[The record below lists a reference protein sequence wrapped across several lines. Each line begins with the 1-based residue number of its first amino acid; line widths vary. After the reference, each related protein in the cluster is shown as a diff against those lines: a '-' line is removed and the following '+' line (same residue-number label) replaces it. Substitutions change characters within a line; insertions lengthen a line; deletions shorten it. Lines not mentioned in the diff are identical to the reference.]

1 MVILNV
7 KKICVNLFNPSNLR
21 SIHSFLPYI
30 CQIKIRVY
38 LRNPLNLRSN
48 IMLKSYNLQYSY
60 SANNPLEFPDIQANT
75 GEHWL
80 ILGQSGCGKTTLLH
94 LLAGLLTPKKGSVQI
109 GDTDITKLSGARLDK
124 FRGQNIGI
132 VFQKPHFV
140 KALSVRENLQM
151 AQYLAGVTQD
161 GQRIRTM
168 LDRLNLAHKLKSRTD
183 ALSEGEKQRVAIAR
197 ALLNRPAVILA
208 DEPTSALDDTN
219 CEEVI
224 QLLKNEAAEQ
234 QSTLFI
240 VTHDQRLKDR
250 FEHRIV
256 L

>member
-1 MVILNV
+1 
-7 KKICVNLFNPSNLR
+7 
-21 SIHSFLPYI
+21 
-30 CQIKIRVY
+30 
-38 LRNPLNLRSN
+38 
-48 IMLKSYNLQYSY
+48 MLTSSNLQYSY
-60 SANNPLEFPDIQANT
+60 STNTSLKFPDIQADK

-94 LLAGLLTPKKGSVQI
+94 LLAGLLAPKQGKIQI
-109 GDTDITKLSGARLDK
+109 SDTDITKLSGAQLDK

-140 KALSVRENLQM
+140 KALTVRENLQM

-161 GQRIRTM
+161 GQRIRTI
-168 LDRLNLAHKLKSRTD
+168 LERLNLAHKLKSRTD

-197 ALLNRPAVILA
+197 ALLNRPAIILA

-224 QLLKNEAAEQ
+224 QLLKTEATQQ

-240 VTHDQRLKDR
+240 VTHDQRLKDN
-250 FEHRIV
+250 FEHQIV
-256 L
+256 LS

>member
-1 MVILNV
+1 MLQSENLKYTYTGGV
-7 KKICVNLFNPSNLR
+7 KL
-21 SIHSFLPYI
+21 
-30 CQIKIRVY
+30 
-38 LRNPLNLRSN
+38 
-48 IMLKSYNLQYSY
+48 
-60 SANNPLEFPDIQANT
+60 AFPDIKAGK

-94 LLAGLLTPKKGSVQI
+94 LLAGLLTPKQGSVRV
-109 GDTDITKLSGARLDK
+109 GETDITKLSGAKLDK

-140 KALSVRENLQM
+140 KALTVNENLKM
-151 AQYLAGVTQD
+151 AQYLAGVPQD
-161 GQRIRTM
+161 QQRIGAI
-168 LDRLNLAHKLKSRTD
+168 LDRLNLGHKLKSATQ

-208 DEPTSALDDTN
+208 DEPTSALDDAN

-250 FEHRIV
+250 FEHSIV
-256 L
+256 LQELK

>member
-1 MVILNV
+1 
-7 KKICVNLFNPSNLR
+7 
-21 SIHSFLPYI
+21 
-30 CQIKIRVY
+30 
-38 LRNPLNLRSN
+38 
-48 IMLKSYNLQYSY
+48 MLKSQNLQYSY
-60 SANNPLEFPDIQANT
+60 SANTQLQFPDIQSNT

-94 LLAGLLTPKKGSVQI
+94 LLAGLLTPKQGSVKI
-109 GDTDITKLSGARLDK
+109 GDTEMTKLSGAKLDK

-140 KALSVRENLQM
+140 KALTVVENLRM
-151 AQYLAGVTQD
+151 AQYLAGVPQD
-161 GQRIRTM
+161 DARIKAI
-168 LDRLNLAHKLKSRTD
+168 LERLNLAHKLKSRTD

-197 ALLNRPAVILA
+197 AILNRPAVILA
-208 DEPTSALDDTN
+208 DEPTSALDDKN

-224 QLLKNEAAEQ
+224 QLLKNEANEQ

>member
-1 MVILNV
+1 MLQSE
-7 KKICVNLFNPSNLR
+7 NLKYTYNGGANLA
-21 SIHSFLPYI
+21 FLD
-30 CQIKIRVY
+30 IKAG
-38 LRNPLNLRSN
+38 
-48 IMLKSYNLQYSY
+48 K
-60 SANNPLEFPDIQANT
+60 

-94 LLAGLLTPKKGSVQI
+94 LLAGLLTPKQGSVRV
-109 GDTDITKLSGARLDK
+109 GETDITKLSGAKLDQ
-124 FRGQNIGI
+124 FRGQNRGI

-140 KALSVRENLQM
+140 KALTVNENLKM
-151 AQYLAGVTQD
+151 AQYLAGVRQD
-161 GQRIRTM
+161 QQRIGAI
-168 LDRLNLAHKLKSRTD
+168 LDRLNLGHKLKSATQ

-208 DEPTSALDDTN
+208 DEPTSALDDAN

-224 QLLKNEAAEQ
+224 QLLKTEAAEQ

-250 FEHRIV
+250 FEHSIV
-256 L
+256 LRELK

>member
-1 MVILNV
+1 
-7 KKICVNLFNPSNLR
+7 
-21 SIHSFLPYI
+21 
-30 CQIKIRVY
+30 
-38 LRNPLNLRSN
+38 
-48 IMLKSYNLQYSY
+48 MLKSQNLQYSY
-60 SANNPLEFPDIQANT
+60 SANTQLQFPDIQANT

-94 LLAGLLTPKKGSVQI
+94 LLAGLLTPKQGSVKI
-109 GDTDITKLSGARLDK
+109 GDTEMTKLSGAKLDK

-140 KALSVRENLQM
+140 KALTVVENLRM
-151 AQYLAGVTQD
+151 AQYLAGVPQD
-161 GQRIRTM
+161 DARIKAI
-168 LDRLNLAHKLKSRTD
+168 LERLNLAHKLKSRTD

-197 ALLNRPAVILA
+197 AILNRPAVILA
-208 DEPTSALDDTN
+208 DEPTSALDDKN

-224 QLLKNEAAEQ
+224 QLLKNEANEQ

>member
-1 MVILNV
+1 MLET
-7 KKICVNLFNPSNLR
+7 KNLK
-21 SIHSFLPYI
+21 Y
-30 CQIKIRVY
+30 
-38 LRNPLNLRSN
+38 
-48 IMLKSYNLQYSY
+48 QYAGGTS
-60 SANNPLEFPDIQANT
+60 LVFPDIHADK

-94 LLAGLLTPKKGSVQI
+94 LLAGLLTPKAGSIQV
-109 GDTDITKLSGARLDK
+109 GNTDITQLSGAKLDT

-140 KALSVRENLQM
+140 KALTVKANLQM
-151 AQYLAGVTQD
+151 AQYLAGVSQD
-161 GQRIRTM
+161 EQRIRTI
-168 LDRLNLAHKLKSRTD
+168 LDRLHLAHKLKSRTD

-197 ALLNRPAVILA
+197 ALLNRPAIILA

-224 QLLKNEAAEQ
+224 QLLKTEAAQQ

-240 VTHDQRLKDR
+240 VTHDQRLKDN
-250 FEHRIV
+250 FEHKII
-256 L
+256 LNNQ

>member
-1 MVILNV
+1 
-7 KKICVNLFNPSNLR
+7 
-21 SIHSFLPYI
+21 
-30 CQIKIRVY
+30 
-38 LRNPLNLRSN
+38 
-48 IMLKSYNLQYSY
+48 MLKSQNLEYSY
-60 SANNPLEFPDIQANT
+60 TTNTKLQFPDIQANT

-94 LLAGLLTPKKGSVQI
+94 LLAGLLTPRKGSVKI
-109 GDTDITKLSGARLDK
+109 GDTEMTKLRGAKLDK

-140 KALSVRENLQM
+140 KALTVAENLNM
-151 AQYLAGVTQD
+151 AQYLAGVPQD
-161 GQRIRTM
+161 QARIKAI
-168 LDRLNLAHKLKSRTD
+168 LERLNLAHKLKSRTD

-208 DEPTSALDDTN
+208 DEPTSALDDKN

-224 QLLKNEAAEQ
+224 QLLKNEANEQ

>member
-1 MVILNV
+1 MLQSE
-7 KKICVNLFNPSNLR
+7 NLKYTYNGGANL
-21 SIHSFLPYI
+21 
-30 CQIKIRVY
+30 
-38 LRNPLNLRSN
+38 
-48 IMLKSYNLQYSY
+48 
-60 SANNPLEFPDIQANT
+60 AFPDIKAGK

-94 LLAGLLTPKKGSVQI
+94 LLAGLLTPKQGSVRV
-109 GDTDITKLSGARLDK
+109 GETDITKLSGAKLDQ

-140 KALSVRENLQM
+140 KALTVNENLKM
-151 AQYLAGVTQD
+151 AQYLAGVRQD
-161 GQRIRTM
+161 QQRIGAI
-168 LDRLNLAHKLKSRTD
+168 LDRLNLGHKLKSATQ

-208 DEPTSALDDTN
+208 DEPTSALDDAN

-224 QLLKNEAAEQ
+224 QLLKTEAAEQ

-250 FEHRIV
+250 FEHSIV